1 MNGVRNEPFIC
12 PRGLCGTRL
21 ITKHRGPYSQHSIDC
36 DLISVLAY
44 VTTLSIRPMKLFHNR
59 KHLAA
64 MMRSCKLWLLATMAK
79 TRGRNQYISCVGVL
93 ICITTRLDFT
103 PQLQSQRSVSSGLKA
118 FQPHHQKST
127 YFTSTTLQKTSR
139 VNWVT
144 CRKSS
149 KFLFDLNQY
158 NLLYFVLYQYLS
170 NIYVL
175 KYNLAIFS

>member
-1 MNGVRNEPFIC
+1 
-12 PRGLCGTRL
+12 
-21 ITKHRGPYSQHSIDC
+21 
-36 DLISVLAY
+36 
-44 VTTLSIRPMKLFHNR
+44 
-59 KHLAA
+59 

-127 YFTSTTLQKTSR
+127 YFTCTTLQKTSR

-144 CRKSS
+144 CQKSS

-158 NLLYFVLYQYLS
+158 NLLYCFISISFQYLCAQVQFS
-170 NIYVL
+170 NFFITWNLDSLDLHFSKQIKL
-175 KYNLAIFS
+175 KEKGKWGWKKIKPMQVNLAILIIMHWSRRID